1 MLTPVSEGLL
11 ILQWNFVSSNCSN
24 VTCDNV
30 SYNVQVF
37 LDQAISM
44 EYITSAESLLL
55 SIVPQM
61 LQNITIWLSNCSN
74 VISTFPTGKS

>member
-11 ILQWNFVSSNCSN
+11 ILQWNSMSSNCSN

-37 LDQAISM
+37 FDQAIPM

-55 SIVPQM
+55 NIGSQM
-61 LQNITIWLSNCSN
+61 LQNITICLSNCSI